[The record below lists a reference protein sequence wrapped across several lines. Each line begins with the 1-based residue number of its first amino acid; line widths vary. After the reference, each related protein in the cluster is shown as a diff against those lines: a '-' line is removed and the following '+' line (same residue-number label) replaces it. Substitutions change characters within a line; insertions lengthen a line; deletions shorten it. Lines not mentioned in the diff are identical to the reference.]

1 MDIVALLGENITQGV
16 FIGLII
22 GVVFQLA
29 SKTIRNIL
37 IVQFVLIKWLEAR
50 SILVIDW
57 HRLTAGLVGQREFAI
72 QEAQSMFDSLVEMGI
87 FGGSLAL
94 GFLIGRRLSK

>member
-94 GFLIGRRLSK
+94 GF

>member
-29 SKTIRNIL
+29 SKTIRTIL
-37 IVQFVLIKWLEAR
+37 IVQFVLLKWLEAR

>member
-29 SKTIRNIL
+29 SETIRTIL

-50 SILVIDW
+50 GILVIDW

-87 FGGSLAL
+87 FGGSLVL
-94 GFLIGRRLSK
+94 GFLIGRQLSK

>member
-29 SKTIRNIL
+29 SKTIRTIL

-87 FGGSLAL
+87 FGGSLVL
-94 GFLIGRRLSK
+94 GFLIGRQLSK

>member
-29 SKTIRNIL
+29 SKTIRTIL

>member
-29 SKTIRNIL
+29 SKTIRTIL

-72 QEAQSMFDSLVEMGI
+72 QEAQSMFDSLAEMGI
-87 FGGSLAL
+87 FGGSLVL

>member
-72 QEAQSMFDSLVEMGI
+72 QEAQSMFDSLVETGI